1 MNYIVVVI
9 RSNYF
14 NKNYIRV
21 NRICFNIY
29 VGCICIFGY
38 EEVVFFIYIFLW
50 MFYMIVGN
58 VMEKLFELI

>member
-50 MFYMIVGN
+50 MFLYDSC
-58 VMEKLFELI
+58 